1 MPDVDPTDLK
11 QVLHSYLQTAR
22 EVVVGKLEGL
32 PERELRM
39 PRTPTGTNLLG
50 VVKHLALVEVGYL
63 GDCMGRPSQIDVWA
77 VMGPDAEDNADMY
90 ATADESA
97 DDILA
102 LYRTA
107 WGHDDETIETLPLDA
122 VAQVPWWGERRE
134 QTLQRLLVHVIA
146 ETNRHAGQLD
156 ILRESVDGLVGYGH
170 PGNNLPTDDPQWWAD
185 YRNRLTGIAQ
195 RF

>member
-1 MPDVDPTDLK
+1 MDHKETLHHYLK
-11 QVLHSYLQTAR
+11 TAR
-22 EVVVGKLEGL
+22 GVVMSKVEGL

-63 GDCMGRPSQIDVWA
+63 GNCMGRPSSIDVWA

-90 ATADESA
+90 ARADESA
-97 DDILA
+97 ESVLA
-102 LYRTA
+102 MYRTVWA
-107 WGHDDETIETLPLDA
+107 HDDETIATMDLDA
-122 VAQVPWWGERRE
+122 EAQVPWWGEPA

-156 ILRESVDGLVGYGH
+156 ILRESIDGAVGYDG
-170 PGNNLPTDDPQWWAD
+170 PGDNLPPNDEQWWAD
-185 YRNRLTGIAQ
+185 YRARLIDIAG